1 MQIVW
6 LKKALQNLDDIATY
20 IAQDNL
26 QAAGQVVGLIITQV
40 NQLSTQPAIGRA
52 GRVVGT
58 RELVIS
64 NSHYLAPYR
73 IKNNQVEI
81 LRVFHTS
88 QKKPKTGKTHN
99 HYLQIQA
106 TNLKM

>member
-6 LKKALQNLDDIATY
+6 LKNALRNLDEIAAY
-20 IAQDNL
+20 IAEENL
-26 QAAGQVVGLIITQV
+26 QAAQQVVDLIVEQV
-40 NQLSTQPAIGRA
+40 NQLATQPALGRP
-52 GRVVGT
+52 GRVVAT

-88 QKKPKTGKTHN
+88 RRPPRTW
-99 HYLQIQA
+99 
-106 TNLKM
+106 